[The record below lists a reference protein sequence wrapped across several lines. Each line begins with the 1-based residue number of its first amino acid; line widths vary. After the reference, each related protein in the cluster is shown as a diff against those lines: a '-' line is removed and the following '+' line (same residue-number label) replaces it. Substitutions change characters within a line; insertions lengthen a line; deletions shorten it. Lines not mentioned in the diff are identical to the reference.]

1 MRTTAAS
8 SPCSRT
14 SADPTHGDRTVTRV
28 PAPVLALAAM
38 LSVQIGAALAK
49 TRFDEVGSVG
59 AAALRLVI
67 GALVLLL
74 VVRPRVRHW
83 TRGQWTAAV
92 LLGLA
97 LGGMNVFI
105 YVAFASIPIGVAV
118 TIEFLGPLTLS
129 LAHTRRWRDVTW
141 AVLALAGVVLLGVGP
156 AAVTAVGGVVAAIA
170 AAACWA
176 GYIVM
181 NRRVGAAIPG
191 VDGLAVSMVVA
202 MLVSLPTGL
211 RPAVDGVVGD
221 PSLLLVFAGVALLS
235 TVLPYALEMLAL
247 RRMPTRVFGVL
258 QSLGPAIAAL
268 AGLVVLH
275 EELAVQ
281 EVVALACVSVASV
294 GVTLSARRGRARP
307 DAGRTG
313 GAGQVP

>member
-1 MRTTAAS
+1 MN
-8 SPCSRT
+8 
-14 SADPTHGDRTVTRV
+14 RV
-28 PAPVLALAAM
+28 PAPLLALAAM
-38 LSVQIGAALAK
+38 VSVQIGAAVAK
-49 TRFDEVGSVG
+49 TRFDEVAPVG
-59 AAALRLVI
+59 AATLRLVI
-67 GALVLLL
+67 GAVVLVLL
-74 VVRPRVRHW
+74 VRPRVRHW
-83 TRGQWTAAV
+83 TRAQWAAAV

-118 TIEFLGPLTLS
+118 TIEFLGPLALS

-141 AVLALAGVVLLGVGP
+141 ALLALAGVVLLGVGH

-181 NRRVGAAIPG
+181 NRRVGAATPG

-211 RPAVDGVVGD
+211 LPAVEGVARH
-221 PSLLLVFAGVALLS
+221 PSLLLVFGAVAVLS
-235 TVLPYALEMLAL
+235 SVLPYALEMLAL

-268 AGLVVLH
+268 AGLVVLR
-275 EELAVQ
+275 EGLAVQ
-281 EVVALACVSVASV
+281 EVVALACVCVAST
-294 GVTLSARRGRARP
+294 GVTLSARRGRGRVAT
-307 DAGRTG
+307 GRTG